1 MRRVY
6 ASIFNF
12 VATSRWTTSHDE
24 LGRNRRDRVDYSRRK
39 RTEEYESDGG
49 PPRDGV
55 DGNRVGSR
63 TLQMEEHA
71 IVAGRRETVTPWV
84 AQTVSA
90 LGYEVAGTA
99 TADSP
104 EDGRYYLPPGVVERA
119 ERLLDRTGAPL
130 LVVDGE
136 PHVGQL
142 ADLRERFPDIAL
154 RDRRSAV
161 WARLA
166 ASNPVA
172 DDRLALRRARL
183 ERRLAERAQR
193 QGSAQSPEG
202 TGGRVADLERQC
214 DQRRDRLSDRQQ
226 RARDRVTGSH
236 TDADAYVVMAH
247 TVGASS
253 GVDRGLLLA
262 QDRTPA
268 DTEAPPLRA
277 ETDVA
282 GIGVH
287 DVATTDIPAV
297 PWTGGVPDWFEAVV
311 PGALAA
317 LERATLVCSG
327 VSDLAAA
334 LADRFDA
341 APVTAERPTE
351 AAVRRALCSHLETTD
366 LDVSLPYTDEAH
378 ALVSRLHDQTEVRR
392 VAYGDRID
400 LSVTAPAD
408 GADAIERRIQGAG
421 GRVER
426 PSEGRDG
433 EDG

>member
-1 MRRVY
+1 MGHVY
-6 ASIFNF
+6 ASISNS

-39 RTEEYESDGG
+39 RTKQYESDSG

-63 TLQMEEHA
+63 TLQMKEHA

-99 TADSP
+99 TADRP
-104 EDGRYYLPPGVVERA
+104 EDGRYYLPPGVVEQA

-142 ADLRERFPDIAL
+142 ADLRERFPDITL

-172 DDRLALRRARL
+172 DSRLALRRARL

-193 QGSAQSPEG
+193 QGPAQSPEA

-214 DQRRDRLSDRQQ
+214 DQQRDRLSNRQQ
-226 RARDRVTGSH
+226 RARDRVTSSH
-236 TDADAYVVMAH
+236 TDADTYLVMAR
-247 TVGASS
+247 TVGTDP

-262 QDRTPA
+262 QDRSPA
-268 DTEAPPLRA
+268 DARAPTLRA

-282 GIGVH
+282 GVGVH
-287 DVATTDIPAV
+287 DIATTDIPAV
-297 PWTGGVPDWFEAVV
+297 PWTGGAPDWFEAVV
-311 PGALAA
+311 PGAIAA
-317 LERATLVCSG
+317 LERADLVCSTVDG
-327 VSDLAAA
+327 LAAA
-334 LADRFDA
+334 LANRFDA
-341 APVTAERPTE
+341 TPVTVERTTE
-351 AAVRRALCSHLETTD
+351 TAVRRALRSHLETVEFS
-366 LDVSLPYTDEAH
+366 VSLPYTDEAH
-378 ALVSRLHDQTEVRR
+378 ALVSRLHGQTEVRR

-408 GADAIERRIQGAG
+408 SVDAIERRIRAAG

-426 PSEGRDG
+426 PSAGGDG
-433 EDG
+433 EDS

>member
-1 MRRVY
+1 
-6 ASIFNF
+6 
-12 VATSRWTTSHDE
+12 
-24 LGRNRRDRVDYSRRK
+24 
-39 RTEEYESDGG
+39 
-49 PPRDGV
+49 
-55 DGNRVGSR
+55 
-63 TLQMEEHA
+63 MEEHA

-84 AQTVSA
+84 AETVSA

-104 EDGRYYLPPGVVERA
+104 EDGRYYVPPGVVERA
-119 ERLLDRTGAPL
+119 DRLLDRTGASL

-142 ADLRERFPDIAL
+142 ADLRDRFPDIAV

-193 QGSAQSPEG
+193 QGSAQSPEA

-226 RARDRVTGSH
+226 SARDRVTGSH
-236 TDADAYVVMAH
+236 TDADTYLVMAR
-247 TVGASS
+247 TVGADP

-262 QDRTPA
+262 QDRTPV
-268 DTEAPPLRA
+268 DGPPLRA

-282 GIGVH
+282 GVGVH

-311 PGALAA
+311 PGAIAA
-317 LERATLVCSG
+317 LERATLVCSTVDG
-327 VSDLAAA
+327 PAAA

-341 APVTAERPTE
+341 APVTVEHPTE
-351 AAVRRALCSHLETTD
+351 TAVRGALRSHLETVEFS
-366 LDVSLPYTDEAH
+366 VSLPYTDEAH
-378 ALVSRLHDQTEVRR
+378 AAVSRLHDQTGVSR
-392 VAYGDRID
+392 VAYGERID

-408 GADAIERRIQGAG
+408 GADAIERRIRAAG

-426 PSEGRDG
+426 PSEGGDGRDG
-433 EDG
+433 